1 MNNNFRYSN
10 ITLLYLNPIFEV
22 VMELIEKLKEV
33 KDKFD
38 SINEQLADPEII
50 SNQEKLIKLSKER
63 SSLEDIVD
71 AYEKYKKVADSIKE
85 YKEIINS
92 SDDSELVEMSEAELE
107 ELEEKETELEEKI
120 KILLIP
126 KDPADDKPAI
136 LEIRAGTG
144 GDEAGL
150 FANDLL
156 RMYTRYAEIK
166 GWKYEIIDLNE
177 STMGGI
183 KEAVVNI
190 SGNGV
195 FGDLKFESG
204 VHRVQRV
211 PETEA
216 SGRVHTSAASVVVLP
231 EAEDVE
237 VDIDQNDL
245 RIDVYRSGGAGG
257 QNVNK
262 VETAIRITHL
272 PTGIVVQ
279 CQDERSQL
287 KNRQKAMK
295 VLKARLYDMKFQE
308 QNSQIAQQR
317 KTMVKSGDR
326 SDKIRTYN
334 FPQNRVTDHRIGLT
348 LYNLSEIMEGELSD
362 LIEKLKIA
370 DKTEKLK
377 AL

>member
-1 MNNNFRYSN
+1 
-10 ITLLYLNPIFEV
+10 
-22 VMELIEKLKEV
+22 MEFLEKLREV
-33 KDKFD
+33 KEKFD
-38 SINEQLADPEII
+38 RINEQLSDPANL
-50 SNQEKLIKLSKER
+50 SDQEKLIKLSKER
-63 SSLEDIVD
+63 SSLEDIVGV
-71 AYEKYKKVADSIKE
+71 YGKYKTVVENIAE
-85 YKEIINS
+85 NNEIINS
-92 SDDSELVEMSEAELE
+92 SKDSELVEMAEAELE
-107 ELEEKETELEEKI
+107 ELEEQKEKLEEEI
-120 KILLIP
+120 KLLLIP

-136 LEIRAGTG
+136 MEIRAGTG

-150 FANDLL
+150 FAADLL
-156 RMYTRYAEIK
+156 RMYSRYAEIK
-166 GWKYEIIDLNE
+166 GWKYELIDINE
-177 STMGGI
+177 GAMGAI
-183 KEAVVNI
+183 KEAVLNI
-190 SGNGV
+190 SGKGV

-231 EAEDVE
+231 EAEDLE
-237 VDIDQNDL
+237 IDVDPNDL

-295 VLKARLYDMKFQE
+295 VLKARLYDMKLQE
-308 QNSQIAQQR
+308 QSSEIAAQR
-317 KTMVKSGDR
+317 KSMVKSGDR

-348 LYNLSEIMEGELSD
+348 LYNLSEVMEGELD
-362 LIEKLKIA
+362 ELIEKIKLA
-370 DKTEKLK
+370 DRTEKLK
-377 AL
+377 AV

>member
-1 MNNNFRYSN
+1 
-10 ITLLYLNPIFEV
+10 
-22 VMELIEKLKEV
+22 MELLEKLREV
-33 KDKFD
+33 KEKFD
-38 SINEQLADPEII
+38 NINMQLSDPENL

-63 SSLEDIVD
+63 SSLEDIVGV
-71 AYEKYKKVADSIKE
+71 YGKYKTVVENLTENKDIVNTSK
-85 YKEIINS
+85 
-92 SDDSELVEMSEAELE
+92 DSELVEIAEAELE
-107 ELEEKETELEEKI
+107 ELVEEKEKLEDEI
-120 KILLIP
+120 KVLLIP
-126 KDPADDKPAI
+126 KDPADDKAAI
-136 LEIRAGTG
+136 MEIRAGTG

-150 FANDLL
+150 FAADLL
-156 RMYTRYAEIK
+156 RMYSRYSEIK
-166 GWKYEIIDLNE
+166 GWKYELIDINE
-177 STMGGI
+177 GAMGAI
-183 KEAVVNI
+183 KEVVLNI
-190 SGNGV
+190 SGKGV

-231 EAEDVE
+231 EAADVE
-237 VDIDQNDL
+237 IDVDQNDL

-262 VETAIRITHL
+262 VETAIRITHI

-295 VLKARLYDMKFQE
+295 VLKARLFDLKQQE
-308 QNSQIAQQR
+308 QNSEIAAQR
-317 KTMVKSGDR
+317 KSIVKSGDR

-348 LYNLSEIMEGELSD
+348 LYNLAEVMEGDLDD
-362 LIEKLKIA
+362 LIEKIKIA
-370 DKTEKLK
+370 DRTEKLK
-377 AL
+377 AV